1 MSNYWLGAV
10 IALIFSVIING
21 WLIKLCH
28 KKGWFVPAV
37 RPRDEHSQPTP
48 RVGGV
53 GVVMAFVMTVVL
65 FLIFSRDSLSFGN
78 ATVFGIDRN
87 LVGFLI
93 AIIWLSTINVLDDYR
108 GLSWQSKLLSQVIAA
123 VIITSFGILI
133 PTLSNPFGQQIIIG
147 SYSSILVIIWLVV
160 ISNVINW
167 LDSIDGVAGGV
178 SAITLIILFLLSVNI
193 AVNQPSNAMLA
204 IIGFGA
210 TIGFLLYNLRGK
222 VFLGDTGSMFL
233 GFLIGVLAIISGGKV
248 ATVFLV
254 LAIPFLD
261 ALVVFISRIIHH
273 QSPFLADRR
282 HLTHR
287 LLDRGFSKRTILLLF
302 YAISL
307 TFGLIA
313 LNTQTTGKFW
323 AILAA
328 LVVMTFFVLL
338 YSIGGRVAAKD
349 KRQSSKAEG

>member
-1 MSNYWLGAV
+1 MPGAYWLGAV
-10 IALIFSVIING
+10 IALILSVTINS
-21 WLIKLCH
+21 WLIKLSH
-28 KKGWFVPAV
+28 KKKWFVPAI
-37 RPRDEHSQPTP
+37 RPRDEHSKPTP
-48 RVGGV
+48 RVGGI
-53 GVVMAFVMTVVL
+53 GIVVAFLITIGL
-65 FLIFSRDSLSFGN
+65 TLIFSSGSLSFGN
-78 ATVFGIDRN
+78 ATILGIDRN
-87 LVGFLI
+87 LVGFLL
-93 AIIWLSTINVLDDYR
+93 AIIWLSVINAFDDYR
-108 GLSWQSKLLSQVIAA
+108 GLSWQTKLISQLIAA
-123 VIITSFGILI
+123 IIITGFGILI
-133 PTLSNPFGQQIIIG
+133 PTLSNPFGQQIVIG
-147 SYSSILVIIWLVV
+147 SYSSILVIVWLVV

-178 SAITLIILFLLSVNI
+178 SSITLFILFLLSINV

-210 TIGFLLYNLRGK
+210 TLGFLLYNLRGK

-261 ALVVFISRIIHH
+261 ALVVFISRISHH

-287 LLDRGFSKRTILLLF
+287 LLDRGYSKKTILMIF

-307 TFGLIA
+307 IFGLIA

-323 AILAA
+323 AVLVAM
-328 LVVMTFFVLL
+328 VVMALFILP
-338 YSIGGRVAAKD
+338 
-349 KRQSSKAEG
+349 QSRKKPNI

>member
-1 MSNYWLGAV
+1 MSSYWLFAL
-10 IALIFSVIING
+10 IALVLSVAING

-28 KKGWFVPAV
+28 KKGWFVPAI
-37 RPRDEHSQPTP
+37 RPRDQHTQPTP
-48 RVGGV
+48 RTGGI
-53 GVVMAFVMTVVL
+53 GIVVA
-65 FLIFSRDSLSFGN
+65 FLITVGLTLISTSDRLGFGN
-78 ATVFGIDRN
+78 TTILGIDRN
-87 LVGFLI
+87 LAGFLL
-93 AIIWLSTINVLDDYR
+93 AIVWLSAVNIFDDFK
-108 GLSWQSKLLSQVIAA
+108 GLSWQTKLVSQLVAA

-133 PTLSNPFGQQIIIG
+133 PTLSNPFGQQIILG
-147 SYSSILVIIWLVV
+147 SYSSILVIVWLVV

-178 SAITLIILFLLSVNI
+178 SAITLLTLFSLSISV
-193 AVNQPSNAMLA
+193 AVTQPANAMLA

-210 TIGFLLYNLRGK
+210 TVGFLFYNLRGK

-261 ALVVFISRIIHH
+261 ALVVFVSRIIHH

-287 LLDRGFSKRTILLLF
+287 LLDRGYSKKTILLVF

-307 TFGLIA
+307 IFGLIA

-323 AILAA
+323 AVLATMVIMTLFILPQ
-328 LVVMTFFVLL
+328 TRKKPN
-338 YSIGGRVAAKD
+338 I
-349 KRQSSKAEG
+349 

>member
-1 MSNYWLGAV
+1 MAGAYWLFGLMS
-10 IALIFSVIING
+10 LILSVTING

-28 KKGWFVPAV
+28 KKGWFVPAI
-37 RPRDEHSQPTP
+37 RPRDQHTQPTP
-48 RVGGV
+48 RTGGI
-53 GVVMAFVMTVVL
+53 GIVVA
-65 FLIFSRDSLSFGN
+65 FLITAGVILIVSVDQLNFGN
-78 ATVFGIDRN
+78 TTILGIDRN
-87 LVGFLI
+87 LAGFLL
-93 AIIWLSTINVLDDYR
+93 AVIWLTIINIFDDFK
-108 GLSWQSKLLSQVIAA
+108 GLSWQTKLVSQVVAA
-123 VIITSFGILI
+123 IIITSFGILI

-147 SYSSILVIIWLVV
+147 SYSSILVIVWLVV

-178 SAITLIILFLLSVNI
+178 SSITLMILFLLSISSV
-193 AVNQPSNAMLA
+193 VSQPSNAMLA

-210 TIGFLLYNLRGK
+210 TVGFLFYNLRGK

-261 ALVVFISRIIHH
+261 ALVVFVSRIIHH

-282 HLTHR
+282 HLSHR
-287 LLDRGFSKRTILLLF
+287 LLDRGYGKKTILLVF

-307 TFGLIA
+307 IFGLIA

-323 AILAA
+323 AVLATMVIMALFILPQ
-328 LVVMTFFVLL
+328 TRGKTK
-338 YSIGGRVAAKD
+338 I
-349 KRQSSKAEG
+349 

>member
-1 MSNYWLGAV
+1 MTGAYWLGVV
-10 IALIFSVIING
+10 IALILSVTING

-28 KKGWFVPAV
+28 RKSWFVPAI
-37 RPRDEHSQPTP
+37 RPRDEHSKPTP
-48 RVGGV
+48 RVGGIGTV
-53 GVVMAFVMTVVL
+53 IAFLITIILV
-65 FLIFSRDSLSFGN
+65 LIFSADQLNFGN
-78 ATVFGIDRN
+78 STILGIDRN
-87 LVGFLI
+87 LVGFLL
-93 AIIWLSTINVLDDYR
+93 AIIWLSIINIVDDYK
-108 GLSWQSKLLSQVIAA
+108 GLPWQTKLGSQVVAA
-123 VIITSFGILI
+123 IIITSFGILI

-147 SYSSILVIIWLVV
+147 GYSSILVIVWLVV

-178 SAITLIILFLLSVNI
+178 SSITLMILFLLSI
-193 AVNQPSNAMLA
+193 SAAINQPSNAMLA
-204 IIGFGA
+204 IVGFGA
-210 TIGFLLYNLRGK
+210 TLGFLFYNLRGK

-261 ALVVFISRIIHH
+261 ALVVFISRIIHR

-287 LLDRGFSKRTILLLF
+287 LLDRGYSKRTILLIF

-307 TFGLIA
+307 IFGLIA

-323 AILAA
+323 AVLATMVIMTLFILPQ
-328 LVVMTFFVLL
+328 TRKKPN
-338 YSIGGRVAAKD
+338 I
-349 KRQSSKAEG
+349 

>member
-1 MSNYWLGAV
+1 MTAYWIFAGVAF
-10 IALIFSVIING
+10 IFSVFING
-21 WLIKLCH
+21 WLIKISH
-28 KKGWFVPAV
+28 KKNWFVPAI
-37 RPRDEHSQPTP
+37 RSRDEHSKPTP
-48 RVGGV
+48 RVGGI
-53 GVVMAFVMTVVL
+53 GIVVAFLITIGL
-65 FLIFSRDSLSFGN
+65 TLIFSSGSLSFGN
-78 ATVFGIDRN
+78 TTILGIDRN
-87 LVGFLI
+87 LVGFLL
-93 AIIWLSTINVLDDYR
+93 AIIWLSIINAFDDYK
-108 GLSWQSKLLSQVIAA
+108 GLSWQKKLASQVVAA
-123 VIITSFGILI
+123 VIITGFGILI

-147 SYSSILVIIWLVV
+147 SYSSILVIVWLVV

-178 SAITLIILFLLSVNI
+178 SSITLMILFLLSINV
-193 AVNQPSNAMLA
+193 AVSQPSNAMMA

-210 TIGFLLYNLRGK
+210 TLGFLFYNLRGK
-222 VFLGDTGSMFL
+222 EFLGDTGSMFL

-261 ALVVFISRIIHH
+261 ALVVFVSRISHH

-287 LLDRGFSKRTILLLF
+287 LLDRGYSKKTILMVF

-307 TFGLIA
+307 IFGLIA

-323 AILAA
+323 AVLATM
-328 LVVMTFFVLL
+328 VVMALFILP
-338 YSIGGRVAAKD
+338 
-349 KRQSSKAEG
+349 QSRKKPNI